1 MEQHGYPAFFI
12 HYPKGVPEVL
22 ATSVVAEI
30 QNTTAYKRFTTEFLN
45 LAQEEIPEVEI
56 IEANEDDLM
65 TVKDFIV

>member
-1 MEQHGYPAFFI
+1 
-12 HYPKGVPEVL
+12 L

-30 QNTTAYKRFTTEFLN
+30 QNTTAYKRFITEFLN